1 MFIPYPGV
9 AFLVP
14 FSGGYH
20 LHFIITKPVRRDE
33 SEEVLVIGIT
43 SSVVDRDFTLDR
55 GDHEF
60 INHTSYINYRD
71 AQILPVE
78 KIGQNLDTIDRDKKF
93 ILKSTASPEVVK
105 HICKGL
111 KESRFSRPEHRKF
124 CKEACPRKPGA

>member
-14 FSGGYH
+14 SSGGYH

-60 INHTSYINYRD
+60 INHKSYINYRD
-71 AQILPVE
+71 AQILPAE
-78 KIGQNLDTIDRDKKF
+78 KIGQNLDTTDRDKKF